1 MELCGFD
8 HSCVFF
14 FNPNYKL
21 KVTIFITLL
30 LLFSINSF
38 MVYAQREPMGIQK
51 RMEALDHNGI
61 FVTGYDFGNQECSV
75 NTHSRIPSLH
85 ILACFQYVD
94 SINGYLKYIPLS
106 TLYATVLGWNFLFS
120 SHQNL
125 SVVSA
130 PSVYLRDPL

>member
-1 MELCGFD
+1 MLRE
-8 HSCVFF
+8 
-14 FNPNYKL
+14 NPWVYK
-21 KVTIFITLL
+21 
-30 LLFSINSF
+30 
-38 MVYAQREPMGIQK
+38 REWKPW
-51 RMEALDHNGI
+51 DHNGI

-120 SHQNL
+120 SHQNP